1 MRARRF
7 VPSPALV
14 IACLALALVSAGPV
28 AGVVRTVATNSV
40 GTAQLKNGAVT
51 TPKLRDGAV
60 TNRKIA
66 PGTITGSRIADQ
78 TVGVADLAPGARP
91 VLPQGLHASEDLVDT
106 PSDGSFITV
115 VGLDLPAG
123 SWLLVGKA
131 VADTRADS
139 SSGEAVI
146 CHLFQGDVSLDF
158 AQSYAQVGQIAQQ
171 YFTGSLP
178 LTAAIAVAAPTRVEL
193 RCAESN
199 DALDAVV
206 RATKLVAVQVR
217 P

>member
-1 MRARRF
+1 MAG
-7 VPSPALV
+7 VPEDFV
-14 IACLALALVSAGPV
+14 IARNTEPGSTLPYL
-28 AGVVRTVATNSV
+28 
-40 GTAQLKNGAVT
+40 
-51 TPKLRDGAV
+51 LRIPFRGG
-60 TNRKIA
+60 I
-66 PGTITGSRIADQ
+66 I
-78 TVGVADLAPGARP
+78 L
-91 VLPQGLHASEDLVDT
+91 
-106 PSDGSFITV
+106 
-115 VGLDLPAG
+115 
-123 SWLLVGKA
+123 
-131 VADTRADS
+131 DTRADS